1 MDLKLVSQLLLVLKW
16 MNFLTKLPINV
27 LQVKKVVKQKML
39 LERNVLLVT
48 TDIGTKQMYVQLVL
62 KDIKHAQKPL
72 V

>member
-1 MDLKLVSQLLLVLKW
+1 MDLKLVSQLLLVKKR
-16 MNFLTKLPINV
+16 NFMPKLPIHV

-48 TDIGTKQMYVQLVL
+48 PDIGTKQMYVQLVL
-62 KDIKHAQKPL
+62 LDMQHAQKPL